1 MITIFDCGE
10 LWEIWKH
17 GVLLYVTDDK
27 IHAME
32 MDEAGYVVVLRD
44 NR

>member
-1 MITIFDCGE
+1 MIFECDGP
-10 LWEIWKH
+10 WEIWKH
-17 GVLLYVTDDK
+17 GKFLYVTHNK